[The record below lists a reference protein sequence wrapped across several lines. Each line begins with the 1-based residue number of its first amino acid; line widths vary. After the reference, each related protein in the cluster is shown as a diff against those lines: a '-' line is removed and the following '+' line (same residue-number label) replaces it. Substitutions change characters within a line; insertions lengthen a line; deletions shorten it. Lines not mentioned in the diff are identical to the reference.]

1 MNSEE
6 SEPVTLPVPEDYKEL
21 EETIPWK
28 DGSVRILGITR
39 MKPQTI
45 ESEGRD
51 QGKVAKVTERPAV
64 YIDVEAVHEERELA
78 LKGLLCQRK
87 LRWGRWEHERYDF
100 NEKGVLSGFR
110 IFYEEAIRK

>member
-21 EETIPWK
+21 EETIPWE

-45 ESEGRD
+45 ESEDG
-51 QGKVAKVTERPAV
+51 QGNAKVTERPAV
-64 YIDVEAVHEERELA
+64 YIDVGGSA
-78 LKGLLCQRK
+78 
-87 LRWGRWEHERYDF
+87 
-100 NEKGVLSGFR
+100 
-110 IFYEEAIRK
+110 